1 MTVTGHPQ
9 VSKCKVTDS
18 EYDMKAIVFTK
29 YGKTD
34 VLELKVIDKPV
45 PKEDE
50 VLIKVY
56 AASINDWDLGLFQ
69 GDPINRMLN
78 GLFKPKIKIPGSD
91 VAGRIE
97 ATGKNAR
104 KFQPGDEVYGDL
116 SGRWG
121 GFAEYV
127 CAGENALVLKPA
139 GMSFEEAAAI
149 PQAAMLAVQG
159 LRDKGHIQSGQKI
172 LINGAGGGVGTFA
185 VQIARLSGVEVTGV
199 DSAGKLDMMRSIGF
213 DHVIDYKQEDF
224 TKTGKSY
231 NLILDVKTNRS
242 IFNYTR
248 VLSRNGIYVIIGGS
262 LLRLLQA
269 LFLGPWFSL
278 INKKKICFVALKANK
293 DLDYMNKL
301 YETGK
306 IRPVID
312 RTFRLDEVP
321 KALKLFSEGNHKGKM
336 IITVEHDNEY

>member
-1 MTVTGHPQ
+1 
-9 VSKCKVTDS
+9 
-18 EYDMKAIVFTK
+18 
-29 YGKTD
+29 
-34 VLELKVIDKPV
+34 
-45 PKEDE
+45 
-50 VLIKVY
+50 
-56 AASINDWDLGLFQ
+56 
-69 GDPINRMLN
+69 
-78 GLFKPKIKIPGSD
+78 
-91 VAGRIE
+91 
-97 ATGKNAR
+97 
-104 KFQPGDEVYGDL
+104 
-116 SGRWG
+116 
-121 GFAEYV
+121 
-127 CAGENALVLKPA
+127 
-139 GMSFEEAAAI
+139 
-149 PQAAMLAVQG
+149 
-159 LRDKGHIQSGQKI
+159 
-172 LINGAGGGVGTFA
+172 
-185 VQIARLSGVEVTGV
+185 
-199 DSAGKLDMMRSIGF
+199 MMRSIGF

-231 NLILDVKTNRS
+231 DLILDVKTNRS

-306 IRPVID
+306 IKPVID